1 MNDLATYLDSTHSS
15 VQIDLGN
22 DQWHRHSGI
31 PNTPGWYYISTN
43 APISLLQQQSIW
55 STTYPRAN
63 DHQIAKVRNYNL
75 QQRASR
81 YSDSLSPYLN
91 TKGVYSGL
99 ASKLKTRAKEHTFA
113 DPGTAGLALSKYP
126 ALHDY
131 EWIFH
136 FVTLSRF
143 MADCQCKEV
152 LLRLG
157 EQVWRSTNGWP
168 VLCAD

>member
-15 VQIDLGN
+15 VQIDLRN
-22 DQWHRHSGI
+22 KQWYRLNGI

-43 APISLLQQQSIW
+43 APVSLLQQQPLW
-55 STTYPRAN
+55 RTTYPRAK
-63 DHQIAKVRNYNL
+63 DGVIVKVKNYDL

-81 YSDSLSPYLN
+81 YSDSLSSYFN

-99 ASKLKTRAKEHTFA
+99 ASELRTRAKEHTFP
-113 DPGTAGLALSKYP
+113 DPGTGGLALSKYP
-126 ALHDY
+126 PLHDY

-136 FVTLSRF
+136 FVTLNRF
-143 MADCQCKEV
+143 VADCQGKGI

-157 EQVWRSTNGWP
+157 EQIWRSKYGWP
-168 VLCAD
+168 VLCAE